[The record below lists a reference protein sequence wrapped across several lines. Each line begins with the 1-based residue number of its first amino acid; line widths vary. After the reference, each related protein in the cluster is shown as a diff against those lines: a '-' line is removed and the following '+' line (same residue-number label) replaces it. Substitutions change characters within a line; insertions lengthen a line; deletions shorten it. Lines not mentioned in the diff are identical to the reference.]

1 MIDMYL
7 YTFVQTYGMYNP
19 RMDPEGNYGLW
30 VTEMGQCRFISYY
43 KSTIPVW
50 DVIDR
55 GGCRDK
61 NIWEILVP
69 FSQFCHEP
77 KTAVKKYKIKSFKA
91 QFLGESPFVVS
102 VVPSSSDC

>member
-1 MIDMYL
+1 MTDTYL

-30 VTEMGQCRFISYY
+30 VTEVGQCRFISYY

-61 NIWEILVP
+61 NIWESLVP

-77 KTAVKKYKIKSFKA
+77 KTTVKKNK
-91 QFLGESPFVVS
+91 
-102 VVPSSSDC
+102 